1 MTRKQGKNDGYYE
14 NTQKSVNENTKKVAE
29 MN

>member
-1 MTRKQGKNDGYYE
+1 MTRKQGENDGYCE

>member
-1 MTRKQGKNDGYYE
+1 MTRNEERNDGYCE
-14 NTQKSVNENTKKVAE
+14 KMQKSVNENTKKVAE

>member
-1 MTRKQGKNDGYYE
+1 MARKQSENDGYCD